1 MQLPDFLINIL
12 DQLTTSPGY
21 IVYHLMMTFWA
32 FGALLIAVN
41 YTRQNEPSLKSR
53 GIAGLS
59 VLLGIRLLLLIAF
72 GLIADPEIYLPPI
85 ERALDAIGLVVILW
99 MWAFQKSDR
108 TGDIAAAATIGL
120 LLVAGIVS
128 TVIWLNPAYAQTY
141 PSFNISPLDIAWI
154 ALLILVILAG
164 EVILITAQPKGWAN
178 GFMVVVVVFFGVLSY
193 IVFIKQFPGNFS
205 SLIRLSQLAAYPF
218 LITLIQ
224 TFPVAQPASQEST
237 PAEEGEN
244 SSTGELPKLP
254 FKATETKRLLNTFD
268 LALQDDPAHL
278 CQKLTTVISQAIIAD
293 VCLLVTP
300 GDAGQVVVQCGYDLI
315 TEKNIKGTTLKKSIV
330 PQLSAAM
337 RRGSYLMLPP
347 EDDSK
352 DLPNLAKLLGSDTVG
367 GLLSVPIV
375 SGDKPAIATLVLLSP
390 YSQRNWTE
398 DDHAYINEISPAIIQ
413 VIDKVQTAFN
423 QNQEFE
429 RLKEELEQEKA
440 EREMVAAQAE
450 TLQRVEAGDIIVIEE
465 LARVQS
471 AYSKASETLEQLEKE
486 NETLRSEL
494 SLLHENTQQVFVGSD
509 KIDELKAENDDLKAT
524 IASLEVF
531 EEMAAEAAQKT
542 EQAKAEL
549 EKVQGEKADLVAK
562 IEELEAAA
570 KFGTAPSVTTLGKT
584 KDELDKLHKENA
596 ILLAEIEELQAANN
610 DAPELAAELE
620 ALKAEKA
627 ELTEQLAAFE
637 ELQTE
642 KDELTA
648 RLTTLESIEAEK
660 AELVEQMTALEAELE
675 TAKTRPT
682 KQSLT
687 EIQEKLDVLRT
698 ENQHLQTQV
707 EDLQLKAIEA
717 EKHKIENEQL
727 QTTNQALEAQLADA
741 QDAEKAAQTAEEI
754 AKVQEELD
762 LALTEVAGLE
772 VALADAKKKLAA
784 QPVSKPVEATPPA
797 EQNEVIASMA
807 QDLRQPMSSIIGY
820 TDLLLSESVGILG
833 ALQRKFL
840 ERVKT
845 STDRMNSL
853 LGDLIQIATLD
864 PDMVDVSPEYVDLI
878 SVIDDTINTTSN
890 QLREKNIALRVDI
903 PSEMPKLHTDRDSLQ
918 QIILHLLQNAGACT
932 PVEGEILLRAQVQAD
947 YGQEDYVLVQI
958 SDTGGGIP
966 AEDLGRV
973 FSRLYRADNPLIQ
986 GVGDTGVGLSIAKAL
1001 TEALGGR
1008 IWVDS
1013 EVGAGATF
1021 SVLLPLENNLPS
1033 NNGNGHI
1040 EA

>member
-12 DQLTTSPGY
+12 DQLTSSPGY

-72 GLIADPEIYLPPI
+72 GLIADPEIFLPPI

-99 MWAFQKSDR
+99 MWAFQKPDR
-108 TGDIAAAATIGL
+108 RGDITAAATIGL
-120 LLVAGIVS
+120 LIIAGIAS
-128 TVIWLNPAYAQTY
+128 TVIWLNPAYSQTY
-141 PSFNISPLDIAWI
+141 ASFNISPLDIAWI

-224 TFPVAQPASQEST
+224 TFPVAPPISHAEEA
-237 PAEEGEN
+237 PAEEGKN
-244 SSTGELPKLP
+244 GSTGELPKPP
-254 FKATETKRLLNTFD
+254 FKATETKRLLNAFD

-315 TEKNIKGTTLKKSIV
+315 TEKNIKGSTLKKSIV

-375 SGDKPAIATLVLLSP
+375 SGDKTPIATLVLLSP
-390 YSQRNWTE
+390 YSQRTWSEE
-398 DDHAYINEISPAIIQ
+398 DHTYINDISPAIIQ
-413 VIDKVQTAFN
+413 IIEKVQADFS

-429 RLKEELEQEKA
+429 RLKEELEQEKT
-440 EREMVAAQAE
+440 ERETLAAQAE
-450 TLQRVEAGDIIVIEE
+450 TLQKVEAGDIIVIEE

-471 AYSKASETLEQLEKE
+471 AYNKASETLEQLEKE
-486 NETLRSEL
+486 NETLREEL
-494 SLLHENTQQVFVGSD
+494 GLLHENTQQVFVGSD
-509 KIDELKAENDDLKAT
+509 KIDELKAENDELKAT

-531 EEMAAEAAQKT
+531 EEMAAEVAQDA

-549 EKVQGEKADLVAK
+549 EKVQGEKADLIAK
-562 IEELEAAA
+562 IEDLETTV
-570 KFGTAPSVTTLGKT
+570 KSGTAPTVTTLGKT
-584 KDELDKLHKENA
+584 KDELDKLQKENA
-596 ILLAEIEELQAANN
+596 ILRAEIEDLKTASDTPALE
-610 DAPELAAELE
+610 AELE
-620 ALKAEKA
+620 DLKAEKA
-627 ELTEQLAAFE
+627 ELDEQRTALEELQAEKAELIAQLAA
-637 ELQTE
+637 
-642 KDELTA
+642 
-648 RLTTLESIEAEK
+648 LESIEAEK
-660 AELVEQMTALEAELE
+660 AELVEQMAALEAELE

-682 KQSLT
+682 RQSLT
-687 EIQEKLDVLRT
+687 EVQEKLDILRT
-698 ENQHLQTQV
+698 ENQHLQSQV

-717 EKHKIENEQL
+717 EKHRIENEQL
-727 QTTNQALEAQLADA
+727 QAANQALEAQI
-741 QDAEKAAQTAEEI
+741 AEIQTAEEVT
-754 AKVQEELD
+754 KVQEELN

-772 VALADAKKKLAA
+772 AALADAKKKLTAKAA
-784 QPVSKPVEATPPA
+784 SKPAEAAPQT

-845 STDRMNSL
+845 STDRMNTL
-853 LGDLIQIATLD
+853 LGDLVQIATLD
-864 PDMVDVSPEYVDLI
+864 PGMVDVSPEYVDLI
-878 SVIDDTINTTSN
+878 SVIDDTINTTST

-903 PSEMPKLHTDRDSLQ
+903 PTEMPKLHTDRDSLQ
-918 QIILHLLQNAGACT
+918 QIVLHLLQNAGACT

-1033 NNGNGHI
+1033 NNGNGHT